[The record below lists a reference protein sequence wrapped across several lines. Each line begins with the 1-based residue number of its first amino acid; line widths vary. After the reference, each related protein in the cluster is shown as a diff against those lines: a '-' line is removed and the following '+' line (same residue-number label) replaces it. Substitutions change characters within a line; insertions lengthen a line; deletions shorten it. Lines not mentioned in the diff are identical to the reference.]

1 MRLVERICRWG
12 GHDVQLRSGTADLVA
27 HVSEK

>member
-1 MRLVERICRWG
+1 MRLVERIRRWG
-12 GHDVQLRSGTADLVA
+12 GHDVQLRGTADLVA